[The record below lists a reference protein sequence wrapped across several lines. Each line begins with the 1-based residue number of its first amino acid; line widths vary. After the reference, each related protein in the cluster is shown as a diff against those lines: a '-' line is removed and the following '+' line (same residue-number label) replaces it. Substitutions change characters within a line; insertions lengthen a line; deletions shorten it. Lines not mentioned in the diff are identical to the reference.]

1 VRGEF
6 PQASASV
13 SNDLKRS
20 LPPLPATATPAEQEH
35 HCNQATIRQSVAR
48 LQWQPQDLV
57 QFIAEQFGG
66 RRYHQLSPDEVT
78 LLLYRLSI
86 LEP

>member
-1 VRGEF
+1 MR
-6 PQASASV
+6 QA
-13 SNDLKRS
+13 
-20 LPPLPATATPAEQEH
+20 
-35 HCNQATIRQSVAR
+35 VAR

-66 RRYHQLSPDEVT
+66 RRYHQLNPDEVT

-86 LEP
+86 LEL

>member
-1 VRGEF
+1 M
-6 PQASASV
+6 
-13 SNDLKRS
+13 
-20 LPPLPATATPAEQEH
+20 ATPAEQEH
-35 HCNQATIRQSVAR
+35 HRNQATIRQSVAR

-57 QFIAEQFGG
+57 QFIAEQFNG